1 MERNNTPD
9 RLRDHNETQ
18 RKRTAYIERG
28 EKMIFELFK
37 ETTDIGN
44 ARQDSLPSLIDNNRK
59 GIENMTEETGA
70 MVPEVV
76 EGNESEKTN
85 SSVWC
90 KENGHQK
97 DSDVCAV
104 CEQRAGCEEYA
115 KFLGIDRQARALVL
129 DTDIEILKI
138 SIFDTYY
145 QLGESLREM
154 RDGIYYRELGY
165 DSLDEYAE
173 AKHEFRYRKAAYLI
187 SIVENCEAAGVMKD
201 DVRGIEWSKMKEL
214 PDLTEDNRADWLKKA
229 AKLSVE
235 ELKAEVKK
243 SKGQEPKE
251 KKLHMAFAFDEAQKE
266 LVDRALNLAAKLT
279 GSKIKSFHL
288 QVMAEEFIAT
298 YESEDEASM
307 ARFNDIYGGGEDK
320 DAKED

>member
-1 MERNNTPD
+1 M
-9 RLRDHNETQ
+9 
-18 RKRTAYIERG
+18 A
-28 EKMIFELFK
+28 
-37 ETTDIGN
+37 
-44 ARQDSLPSLIDNNRK
+44 
-59 GIENMTEETGA
+59 EEA
-70 MVPEVV
+70 KPIIPEVV
-76 EGNESEKTN
+76 EEDNESEKKG
-85 SSVWC
+85 SIWC
-90 KENGHQK
+90 KDNGHWK
-97 DSDVCAV
+97 NAEVCAE
-104 CEQRAGCEEYA
+104 CNKHAGCEEYA
-115 KFLGIDRQARALVL
+115 AFLGIDRRTRAIAL

-187 SIVENCEAAGVMKD
+187 SIVENCEAAGVTKE

-214 PDLTEDNRADWLKKA
+214 PDLTEDNRAEWLKKA
-229 AKLSVE
+229 SKLSVE
-235 ELKAEVKK
+235 DLKAEVKK

-279 GSKIKSFHL
+279 GSSVRSFHL

-320 DAKED
+320 DVEEN